1 MSWYTAGEIVVWLL
15 IAAVLGVLLGWLL
28 RGILRPPRRSA
39 PTAAAAQPPLVAEP
53 GRTSVTEI
61 DTGEGQTRTGSAP
74 VESRFAP
81 HDEASPPSDPVAP
94 PADPVEA
101 RSRVAEI
108 ASRTAGDG
116 DIPSDDLV
124 RIHGVGPK
132 IARLLV
138 SMDITSFRQVARFT
152 PEDVAVVN
160 DALEVFPG
168 RIERDDWMSSA
179 RELHREVY
187 GTEP

>member
-15 IAAVLGVLLGWLL
+15 IAAVLGFVLGWLL
-28 RGILRPPRRSA
+28 RGILRVPQRAA
-39 PTAAAAQPPLVAEP
+39 PAPQAVAPQPGHTL
-53 GRTSVTEI
+53 VTEV
-61 DTGEGQTRTGSAP
+61 DTGEGHTRTGSAP
-74 VESRFAP
+74 VDSRFAP
-81 HDEASPPSDPVAP
+81 PTDSAP
-94 PADPVEA
+94 LDPVEA
-101 RSRVAEI
+101 RGRVAEI

-152 PEDVAVVN
+152 AEDVSVVN

-179 RELHREVY
+179 RELHTEVY

>member
-15 IAAVLGVLLGWLL
+15 VAAFLGVVLGWLL
-28 RGILRPPRRSA
+28 RGILRPPRRD
-39 PTAAAAQPPLVAEP
+39 AEP
-53 GRTSVTEI
+53 PAVVASERVPTRVTEI
-61 DTGEGQTRTGSAP
+61 DTGEGHTRTGSAP

-81 HDEASPPSDPVAP
+81 PQ
-94 PADPVEA
+94 DPVEA
-101 RSRVAEI
+101 RSMVAEI
-108 ASRTAGDG
+108 ASRTGGDG
-116 DIPSDDLV
+116 DVPHDDLV

-152 PEDVAVVN
+152 AEDVAVVN

>member
-15 IAAVLGVLLGWLL
+15 IAAVLGFALGWLL
-28 RGILRPPRRSA
+28 RGMLRPRQPARGERGAVA
-39 PTAAAAQPPLVAEP
+39 PTPAAEP
-53 GRTSVTEI
+53 SGTQVTDI

-74 VESRFAP
+74 VSRFAP
-81 HDEASPPSDPVAP
+81 PVDA
-94 PADPVEA
+94 ADA

-108 ASRTAGDG
+108 ASRTGGDG
-116 DIPSDDLV
+116 DIPHDDLV

-132 IARLLV
+132 IARLLEA
-138 SMDITSFRQVARFT
+138 MDIVSFRQVARFT
-152 PEDVAVVN
+152 AEDVVVVN
-160 DALEVFPG
+160 EAIEVFPG

>member
-15 IAAVLGVLLGWLL
+15 IAAALGFVLGWLL
-28 RGILRPPRRSA
+28 RGILRPPRRVVEAPVAPVSA
-39 PTAAAAQPPLVAEP
+39 PRPEP
-53 GRTSVTEI
+53 TRITEV

-81 HDEASPPSDPVAP
+81 PSDA
-94 PADPVEA
+94 VEA

-116 DIPSDDLV
+116 DIPRDDLV

-152 PEDVAVVN
+152 ADDVAVVN

>member
-1 MSWYTAGEIVVWLL
+1 MSWYTAGEIAVWML
-15 IAAVLGVLLGWLL
+15 IAAVLGGVLGWLL
-28 RGILRPPRRSA
+28 RGILRPPRPA
-39 PTAAAAQPPLVAEP
+39 PPASRPAAPRPVPVGTQ
-53 GRTSVTEI
+53 VTEV
-61 DTGEGQTRTGSAP
+61 DTGEGHTRTGSAP

-81 HDEASPPSDPVAP
+81 QDPG
-94 PADPVEA
+94 DA

-116 DIPSDDLV
+116 DIPRDDLV

-132 IARLLV
+132 IAKLLV

>member
-1 MSWYTAGEIVVWLL
+1 MSWYTFGEIVVWLL
-15 IAAVLGVLLGWLL
+15 ISAVLGFVLGWLL
-28 RGILRPPRRSA
+28 RGILRPPRRTDQA
-39 PTAAAAQPPLVAEP
+39 PEAAPRPRRTPPGTRVLDF
-53 GRTSVTEI
+53 
-61 DTGEGQTRTGSAP
+61 DTGEGQTRTGSVP

-81 HDEASPPSDPVAP
+81 PQDAA
-94 PADPVEA
+94 EA
-101 RSRVAEI
+101 RSRVSEI
-108 ASRTAGDG
+108 ANRTAGAG
-116 DIPSDDLV
+116 DVPHDDLV

-132 IARLLV
+132 TATLLE
-138 SMDITSFRQVARFT
+138 SMGITSYRQVARFT
-152 PEDVAVVN
+152 PTDVAIVN

>member
-15 IAAVLGVLLGWLL
+15 IAALLGVVLGWLL
-28 RGILRPPRRSA
+28 RGILRPPRRAA
-39 PTAAAAQPPLVAEP
+39 PAPDAQAPAASPTRVID
-53 GRTSVTEI
+53 I
-61 DTGEGQTRTGSAP
+61 DTGESRTRTGSEP

-81 HDEASPPSDPVAP
+81 HVEPGS
-94 PADPVEA
+94 DPVEA

-116 DIPSDDLV
+116 DIPRDDLV

-138 SMDITSFRQVARFT
+138 SMDITSYRQVARFT
-152 PEDVAVVN
+152 AEDVAVVN

>member
-1 MSWYTAGEIVVWLL
+1 MSWYTAGEIVVWML
-15 IAAVLGVLLGWLL
+15 IAALLGVVLGWLL
-28 RGILRPPRRSA
+28 RGILRPPGRST
-39 PTAAAAQPPLVAEP
+39 PKPPEVVAAEP
-53 GRTSVTEI
+53 GSTRVTEV
-61 DTGEGQTRTGSAP
+61 DTGEGHTRTGSAP
-74 VESRFAP
+74 VDSRFAP
-81 HDEASPPSDPVAP
+81 PPESATH
-94 PADPVEA
+94 DPVEA

-108 ASRTAGDG
+108 ASRTAGEG
-116 DIPSDDLV
+116 DIPADDLV

-152 PEDVAVVN
+152 AEDVAVVN

>member
-15 IAAVLGVLLGWLL
+15 IAAALGGLLGWLL
-28 RGILRPPRRSA
+28 RGILRPPGRAAPASEAAAPKPVASA
-39 PTAAAAQPPLVAEP
+39 PGT
-53 GRTSVTEI
+53 RVTEV
-61 DTGEGQTRTGSAP
+61 DTGEGHTRTGSAP
-74 VESRFAP
+74 VVSRFAP
-81 HDEASPPSDPVAP
+81 PQDV
-94 PADPVEA
+94 VEA
-101 RSRVAEI
+101 RGRVAEI
-108 ASRTAGDG
+108 ASRTGGDG
-116 DIPSDDLV
+116 DIPRDDLV

-132 IARLLV
+132 MARLLV
-138 SMDITSFRQVARFT
+138 SLEITSFRQVARFT

-179 RELHREVY
+179 RDLHREVY

>member
-15 IAAVLGVLLGWLL
+15 IAAVLGFLLGWLL
-28 RGILRPPRRSA
+28 RGMLRPPARVARA
-39 PTAAAAQPPLVAEP
+39 PEPTARPAAPAK
-53 GRTSVTEI
+53 GGTRVTEI

-81 HDEASPPSDPVAP
+81 PSDAV
-94 PADPVEA
+94 DA
-101 RSRVAEI
+101 RGRVAEI

-116 DIPSDDLV
+116 DVPHDDLV

-132 IARLLV
+132 IARLLG
-138 SMDITSFRQVARFT
+138 SLGITSFRQVARFT

-160 DALEVFPG
+160 DALEIFPG

>member
-1 MSWYTAGEIVVWLL
+1 MSWYTAGEIVIWLL
-15 IAAVLGVLLGWLL
+15 IAAALGVVLGWLL
-28 RGILRPPRRSA
+28 RGILRPPRDEPAA
-39 PTAAAAQPPLVAEP
+39 PAVVAPKPE
-53 GRTSVTEI
+53 RTRVTEV
-61 DTGEGQTRTGSAP
+61 DTGEGHTRTGSAP

-81 HDEASPPSDPVAP
+81 PQDAAP
-94 PADPVEA
+94 PDPVEA

-108 ASRTAGDG
+108 ASRTGGDG
-116 DIPSDDLV
+116 DIPHDDLV

-168 RIERDDWMSSA
+168 RIERDDWISSA

>member
-15 IAAVLGVLLGWLL
+15 IAAILGFVLGWLL
-28 RGILRPPRRSA
+28 RGMLRLPDRAA
-39 PTAAAAQPPLVAEP
+39 PAPETRAPQPAATEKS
-53 GRTSVTEI
+53 RTRVTEV
-61 DTGEGQTRTGSAP
+61 DTGEGRTRTGSVP

-81 HDEASPPSDPVAP
+81 PSDAV
-94 PADPVEA
+94 DA
-101 RSRVAEI
+101 RGRVAEI
-108 ASRTAGDG
+108 ANRTGGDG
-116 DIPSDDLV
+116 DIPLDDLV

-138 SMDITSFRQVARFT
+138 SLDITSYRQVARFT
-152 PEDVAVVN
+152 PEDVSVVN